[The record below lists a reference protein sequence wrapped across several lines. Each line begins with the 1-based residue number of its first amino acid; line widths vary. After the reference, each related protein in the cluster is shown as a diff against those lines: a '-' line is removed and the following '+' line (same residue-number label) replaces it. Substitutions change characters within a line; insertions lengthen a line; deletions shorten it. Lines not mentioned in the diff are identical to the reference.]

1 MAVYLRKPI
10 PPIRGDSA
18 LLLLQVGFYIYS
30 CMVKS
35 PAASHL
41 PHRDRTA
48 ESRLQKAAR
57 AIEQRDFEGAAHHI
71 EKARQRGRLL
81 HDGYI
86 LAAVLH
92 QQGVWHAMQLEHT
105 AALQQFSKAMLYW
118 KKHKQLTEGANTLVS
133 MANVCLRQ
141 QQLTKAQLYIDKAL
155 AIGRSLA
162 DAYTTAKA
170 LNAWGPLLS
179 TQSKFTEAV
188 QVLQEAV
195 RLFGQINAER
205 ELASANL
212 HLGNQLHRLGD
223 DEAALLCY
231 LTALRIRQKL
241 ALPYATIPLLNNIG
255 AIYQSRK
262 DYKSAAGYFRQSLE
276 LSTLANDRPRMA
288 NTLTNLGKVLTDM
301 KQYTHA
307 HTFLQEAETMLRHLN
322 LPHEQMAVYH
332 GQGNLHNQ
340 LKKHTVAQLY
350 FEQALMIAR
359 AEKHLRME
367 GISLFSLGQTL
378 CALHNYRTAKK
389 YLQQATSIAKK
400 ISDLELLY
408 SCHEEWSTVED
419 LLGNP
424 KAALRQHRLYVAAHQ
439 KHINVESERHLQR
452 LQMQYD
458 IEQKQQQIAALQQA
472 HEGFTQNPY
481 HLSPREQ
488 QTLAHLVAG
497 LSYKQVAA
505 QMNVGY
511 ETVRGYVKS
520 IYKKMGVGTNT
531 EAVAK
536 AIKEKLV

>member
-1 MAVYLRKPI
+1 MVVCLLKPI
-10 PPIRGDSA
+10 PPIWGDSA
-18 LLLLQVGFYIYS
+18 ILLLQVRFYPYS
-30 CMVKS
+30 CIVKS
-35 PAASHL
+35 SAASHL

-57 AIEQRDFEGAAHHI
+57 AIEQRDFEGAAQHI
-71 EKARQRGRLL
+71 EKARQRGKLL

-86 LAAVLH
+86 LASVLH
-92 QQGVWHAMQLEHT
+92 QQGAWHAMQLEHT
-105 AALQQFSKAMLYW
+105 AALQQFSKALLYW
-118 KKHKQLTEGANTLVS
+118 KKHKQLTEEAHTLVS

-141 QQLTKAQLYIDKAL
+141 QQLTKAQVYIDQAL
-155 AIGRSLA
+155 AIGRSLS

-179 TQSKFTEAV
+179 AQSKFTEAV

-231 LTALRIRQKL
+231 LTALRIRQKSGQQ
-241 ALPYATIPLLNNIG
+241 YATIPLLNNIG

-262 DYKSAAGYFRQSLE
+262 DYQSAADYFRQSLE

-301 KQYTHA
+301 KHYTSA
-307 HTFLQEAETMLRHLN
+307 QTFLQEAETMLQHLN
-322 LPHEQMAVYH
+322 IPREQIAVYH
-332 GQGNLHNQ
+332 GQGNLLNQ
-340 LKKHTVAQLY
+340 LKKHTEAERY

-359 AEKHLRME
+359 AEKLLRME

-378 CALHNYRTAKK
+378 CALQNYRTAKK
-389 YLQQATSIAKK
+389 YLQQATSMAKK

-408 SCHEEWSTVED
+408 SCHEEWSKIED
-419 LLGNP
+419 LLGHP
-424 KAALRQHRLYVAAHQ
+424 KAALQQHRLFVAAQQ
-439 KHINVESERHLQR
+439 KHINLESERHLQR

-458 IEQKQQQIAALQQA
+458 VEQKQKQIAALQEAQ
-472 HEGFTQNPY
+472 EGYSQNPY

-505 QMNVGY
+505 TMHLGY

-520 IYKKMGVGTNT
+520 LYKKMKVGTNT